1 MNDAKGLN
9 CRSPVRAATHDT
21 RLVAEFIHA
30 AHTGLPI
37 EPTPDLPA
45 GQAGCDQNPQG
56 EAVSAARLAWS
67 AARLRRPLSR
77 RPMKVYRTT

>member
-1 MNDAKGLN
+1 M
-9 CRSPVRAATHDT
+9 RAATHDT
-21 RLVAEFIHA
+21 RLVAEFVQA
-30 AHTGLPI
+30 ARPGLPI
-37 EPTPDLPA
+37 QPTPDRPA
-45 GQAGCDQNPQG
+45 GQAGRDRSPQG